1 MEKFKN
7 IIRRFALILLIVMV
21 SLIPVPILFPKK
33 EGKFNSEDPI
43 ELVEQ
48 KKDDVENE
56 VTFKKELKS

>member
-1 MEKFKN
+1 
-7 IIRRFALILLIVMV
+7 MV

-56 VTFKKELKS
+56 VTFEKELKS